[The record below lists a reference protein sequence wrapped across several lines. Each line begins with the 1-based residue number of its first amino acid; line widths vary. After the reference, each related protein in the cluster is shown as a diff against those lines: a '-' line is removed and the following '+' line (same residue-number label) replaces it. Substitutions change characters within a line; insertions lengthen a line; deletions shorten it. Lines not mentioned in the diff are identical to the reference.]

1 MALVKNIK
9 ETVTGLD
16 IYNAIRNDEVS
27 SEFRE
32 RIPEGTLTNL
42 KDVAAAME
50 QYTPSYNE
58 FMDALINRIGL
69 TILNYRMWSNPL
81 SQFKRKLE
89 YGQTIQEIQTDLIKA
104 VALNFKNENNP
115 FAKNIPDTKVVYHN
129 VDKQNTYIVTIN
141 EDQVRTAFLSWD
153 GIKQLTDSVIT
164 TLYTSYYWDD
174 YLCCREVLVNAC
186 EKKKGYLVSC
196 PYVGDKGEDAAKQ
209 FTRAVKTYARK
220 LKYLSKLYNASG
232 INTFTPPENLVLF
245 IDPEVSQNID
255 VNVLSAAFQL
265 AYAKIGFTIIEV
277 DELPYGVSGILCDAE
292 FLRIYNYTERMTSL
306 FNPKDLS
313 TNYFLNVRNVYS
325 SSILKN
331 CVIFADPAKYSFKI
345 EPTEASVTGTSGG
358 SVNFTTTVEYG
369 PGVVFDDP
377 VPTYSVTPTKAG
389 VTIDADSGILT
400 FDPAAAT
407 TGETYTVRAT
417 SSLDPAVFVE
427 AVVTVK

>member
-16 IYNAIRNDEVS
+16 IFNAVRNDEVS

-58 FMDALINRIGL
+58 FMDALMNRIGL
-69 TILNYRMWSNPL
+69 TILNFRMWSNPL

-89 YGQTIQEIQTDLIKA
+89 YGQTVQEIQTDLIKA

-129 VDKQNTYIVTIN
+129 VDKQNTYPVTIN

-164 TLYTSYYWDD
+164 TLYNSYYWDD

-209 FTRAVKTYARK
+209 FTRAVKTYAGK
-220 LKYLSKLYNASG
+220 LKFMSKLYNAYK
-232 INTFTPPENLVLF
+232 INTFTPPESLVLF
-245 IDPEVSQNID
+245 IDPAVKQTID

-265 AYAKIGFTIIEV
+265 AYAKIEFTIIEV

-345 EPTEASVTGTSGG
+345 EPTEGSVTGTSGG

-400 FDPAAAT
+400 FEPAAAT
-407 TGETYTVRAT
+407 TGEKYTVRAT

>member
-9 ETVTGLD
+9 ETVTGID
-16 IYNAIRNDEVS
+16 IFNAVRNDEVS

-69 TILNYRMWSNPL
+69 TILNFRMWQNPL

-89 YGQTIQEIQTDLIKA
+89 NGQSVQEIQTDLIKA
-104 VALNFKNENNP
+104 AILNFKDENNP
-115 FAKNIPDTKVVYHN
+115 FAKNIPEVKVVYHN
-129 VDKQNTYIVTIN
+129 VDKPNTYTVTIN

-153 GIKQLTDSVIT
+153 GIRQLTDSVIA
-164 TLYTSYYWDD
+164 TLYNSYYWDD
-174 YLCCREVLVNAC
+174 YLCCREILVNAC
-186 EKKKGYLVSC
+186 EKKKGFLVSC
-196 PYVGDKGEDAAKQ
+196 PYIGNKGEDAAKE
-209 FTRAVKTYARK
+209 FIKAVKTYAGK
-220 LKYLSKLYNASG
+220 LKFMSKLYNAYK
-232 INTFTPPENLVLF
+232 INTFTPPESLVLF
-245 IDPEVSQNID
+245 IDPAVKQTID

-265 AYAKIGFTIIEV
+265 AYAKIEFTIIEV

-345 EPTEASVTGTSGG
+345 KPTEASVTGTSGG

-389 VTIDADSGILT
+389 VTIDDDSGILT

-407 TGETYTVRAT
+407 TGETFTVRAT
-417 SSLDPAVFVE
+417 SSLDPTVFVE

>member
-16 IYNAIRNDEVS
+16 IFNAVRNDEVS

-69 TILNYRMWSNPL
+69 TILNFRMWQNPL

-89 YGQTIQEIQTDLIKA
+89 NGQSVQEIQIDLIKA
-104 VALNFKNENNP
+104 AILNSKDENNP
-115 FAKNIPDTKVVYHN
+115 FAKNIPEVKVVYHN
-129 VDKQNTYIVTIN
+129 VDKPNTYTVTIN
-141 EDQVRTAFLSWD
+141 EDRIRTAFLSWD
-153 GIKQLTDSVIT
+153 GIKQLTDYAIT
-164 TLYTSYYWDD
+164 TLYSQYYWDD
-174 YLCCREVLVNAC
+174 YLCCREILVNAC
-186 EKKKGYLVSC
+186 EEKKGFLVSC
-196 PYVGDKGEDAAKQ
+196 PYIGNKGEDAAKQ
-209 FTRAVKTYARK
+209 FIKAVKTYAGK
-220 LKYLSKLYNASG
+220 LKFMSKLYNAYK
-232 INTFTPPENLVLF
+232 INTFTPPESLVLF
-245 IDPEVSQNID
+245 IDPAVKQTID
-255 VNVLSAAFQL
+255 VNVLSTAFQL
-265 AYAKIGFTIIEV
+265 AYAKIEFTIIEV

-407 TGETYTVRAT
+407 TGEKYTVRAT
-417 SSLDPAVFVE
+417 SSLDPKVFVE

>member
-9 ETVTGLD
+9 KTVTGLD
-16 IYNAIRNDEVS
+16 IFNAIRNDEVS
-27 SEFRE
+27 SEFKE

-69 TILNYRMWSNPL
+69 TILNYRMWQNPL

-104 VALNFKNENNP
+104 VVLNFKNENNP

-129 VDKQNTYIVTIN
+129 IDKQNTYTITIN

-164 TLYTSYYWDD
+164 TLYNSYYWDD

-331 CVIFADPAKYSFKI
+331 CVIFADPAKYSFEIK
-345 EPTEASVTGTSGG
+345 PTEASVTGTSGG
-358 SVNFTTTVEYG
+358 SVNFTTTVKYG
-369 PGVVFDDP
+369 PGVVFEDP
-377 VPTYSVTPTKAG
+377 VPVYSVTPTKAG

-407 TGETYTVRAT
+407 TGETFTVRAT
-417 SSLDPAVFVE
+417 SSLDPTVFVE